1 MDQLSKWLQII
12 FAVLPL
18 LKPTEDGRRRRQR
31 NRRYKEIKQLRKKR
45 DKGRLTPDQYA
56 EALAEIER
64 KYPDL

>member
-31 NRRYKEIKQLRKKR
+31 NRRYNEIKRLRRKR
-45 DKGRLTPDQYA
+45 DKGRLTPDQYK
-56 EALAEIER
+56 ESLVEIER
-64 KYPDL
+64 KYSDP